1 MTQRK
6 VLPLVGLESL
16 HAFTAFNALLLGMK
30 MLPSYAAI
38 PYVEFYDGFGAKD
51 DSEKETFLREALAF
65 VTLSREEVSALVSFC
80 SDANGV
86 AYGAHNVKSLGA
98 KDLFEIVIAVCM
110 EIGRIE
116 ITLVTETEKKK
127 WGTSQSI

>member
-30 MLPSYAAI
+30 MLPAYAAI
-38 PYVEFYDGFGAKD
+38 PYVTFYASFGEKSEA
-51 DSEKETFLREALAF
+51 EKETFLREALAF
-65 VTLSREEVSALVSFC
+65 VTLSKEEVSALVSFC
-80 SDANGV
+80 TDSNNV
-86 AYGAHNVKSLGA
+86 PYGPHNMKSMPVKE
-98 KDLFEIVIAVCM
+98 LFDIVIAVCM

-116 ITLVTETEKKK
+116 ITLVTEAEKKK
-127 WGTSQSI
+127 